1 MTYRIEPP
9 LIVSE
14 ITNRHI
20 VVSLIFGATVLEK
33 MNSKSTTD
41 RFFYVY
47 STESSMAYD
56 LLFYETVE

>member
-1 MTYRIEPP
+1 MGPP
-9 LIVSE
+9 LFVSE

-20 VVSLIFGATVLEK
+20 VVSLIFGVTVLEK

-47 STESSMAYD
+47 SPESSMAYD
-56 LLFYETVE
+56 LRGYKTVG